1 MNITE
6 KISNPVFSPDYWE
19 ESYQSGEMGWDL
31 GQITP
36 VFENWIQSK
45 SDPLSICILGAGN
58 GWDAL
63 HFSKLGHTVTA
74 VDFAESA
81 INNMHK
87 SAQRYDL
94 SINLLH
100 LDIFDLSQNFHQD
113 FDVVL
118 EYTCFCAIDPDRRKD
133 YIEMVSHILKP
144 EGELVGLLFPTDKD
158 PNDDGPPFSVDLN
171 ATILLFF
178 RYMRLIKKEIP
189 QLSIERRKGREV
201 FVIFRKDGN

>member
-19 ESYQSGEMGWDL
+19 ESYQSKEMGWDI
-31 GQITP
+31 GEPTQI
-36 VFENWIQSK
+36 FKNWIQSK
-45 SDPLSICILGAGN
+45 SKPLSICVLGTEN

-63 HFSKLGHTVTA
+63 HFSKLGHIVTA
-74 VDFAESA
+74 VDFAEGAVNNMNDSARRLNLA
-81 INNMHK
+81 INIM
-87 SAQRYDL
+87 
-94 SINLLH
+94 H
-100 LDIFDLSQNFHQD
+100 LDIFDLSQHFHQD

-118 EYTCFCAIDPDRRKD
+118 EYTCFCAIDPTRRKD

-144 EGELVGLLFPTDKD
+144 EGELVGLLFPIDKD
-158 PNDDGPPFSVDLN
+158 PNDDGPPFGVDLN